1 MASELFYGT
10 DGIITYNPLHYTARA
25 NQKVVERCAYKFE
38 TEEEIEEFNQRYRDA
53 RLGDKTTGEQ
63 KNTTDR
69 IYKMICMKRRMKAK
83 ALKKQQK

>member
-1 MASELFYGT
+1 MASELFYGNDAT
-10 DGIITYNPLHYTARA
+10 ITYNPMHYTAKSS
-25 NQKVVERCAYKFE
+25 QKVYSSCAYKFE
-38 TEEEIEEFNQRYRDA
+38 TDEEVEEFNQRYRDA